1 MDSLNINFG
10 DIVTLGSIIAI
21 AILIIGGAYI
31 RQVLNNRQIRKA
43 LEHARDQ
50 LEQANK
56 EIREEKRR
64 REQAKLAGEV
74 QSLRQRNPDLGVVID
89 VVKAQQV
96 DLDGQEA
103 VLVTSQN
110 IDWRSFLFGTGQNIF
125 FFVLGVITPIMLNHF
140 HVS

>member
-1 MDSLNINFG
+1 MGAFSINLG
-10 DIVTLGSIIAI
+10 DIVTLASVITI

-31 RQVLNNRQIRKA
+31 RQVVNNRQIRKA

-56 EIREEKRR
+56 EIKEEKRR
-64 REQAKLAGEV
+64 REQTKLAGEV

-89 VVKAQQV
+89 VVNAQQV

-103 VLVTSQN
+103 VLVTSQKT
-110 IDWRSFLFGTGQNIF
+110 DWRSFLFGTGQNIF
-125 FFVLGVITPIMLNHF
+125 FFVLGVITPILLNHF

>member
-1 MDSLNINFG
+1 MDALNVNFD

-31 RQVLNNRQIRKA
+31 RQVVNNRQIRKA

-56 EIREEKRR
+56 EIKEEKRR

-103 VLVTSQN
+103 VLVTSQKT
-110 IDWRSFLFGTGQNIF
+110 DWRSFLFGTGQNLF
-125 FFVLGVITPIMLNHF
+125 FFVLGVITPIVLNHF

>member
-1 MDSLNINFG
+1 MDAFSINLG
-10 DIVTLGSIIAI
+10 DIVTLASIITI

-31 RQVLNNRQIRKA
+31 RQAVNNRQIRKA

-56 EIREEKRR
+56 EIKEEKRR

-89 VVKAQQV
+89 VVNAQQV

-103 VLVTSQN
+103 VLVTSQKT
-110 IDWRSFLFGTGQNIF
+110 DWRSFLFGTGQNIF
-125 FFVLGVITPIMLNHF
+125 FFVLGVITPILLNHF

>member
-1 MDSLNINFG
+1 VDALHINFG

-56 EIREEKRR
+56 EIKEEKRR
-64 REQAKLAGEV
+64 REQAQLAGEV

-103 VLVTSQN
+103 VLVTSQKT
-110 IDWRSFLFGTGQNIF
+110 DWRSFLFGTGQNIF